1 MNVND
6 VPHDA
11 LTTPREIIAALRRPG
26 RAYVTSNTL
35 GGVSVEVVKA
45 DAIAELQQ
53 WPLDQP
59 LADDQYALA
68 FDDGTVAL

>member
-1 MNVND
+1 MNYNE
-6 VPHDA
+6 
-11 LTTPREIIAALRRPG
+11 LTTPREIITALRRPG

-35 GGVSVEVVKA
+35 GGVNVEVVKA
-45 DAIAELQQ
+45 DVIAELQQ

-59 LADDQYALA
+59 LSDDQYALA